1 MFVESMQD
9 LTALGHPP
17 PKEAGGLGRVGS
29 VIHGLDLKSQ
39 PVKNKGEQLVPP
51 CKNHRWTR
59 LERGVNMNP
68 IHFDLTLVVQVL
80 SFLLLVYILRRFAWN
95 PLMNMMEERRNQIE
109 ANIANA
115 EKERLQA
122 EQIKREYQEEMRKA
136 RQEAQE
142 VIAKATKLSEQRAA
156 EILASAQV
164 EAEKIKKAALVD
176 IERERDLAIAQV
188 QAQVADL
195 SVAVA
200 EKIIR
205 KNLDVKGQEDMIEQ
219 FIQEVG
225 ELPC

>member
-1 MFVESMQD
+1 
-9 LTALGHPP
+9 
-17 PKEAGGLGRVGS
+17 
-29 VIHGLDLKSQ
+29 
-39 PVKNKGEQLVPP
+39 
-51 CKNHRWTR
+51 
-59 LERGVNMNP
+59 MNP
-68 IHFDLTLVVQVL
+68 IHIDATFITQLL

-95 PLMNMMEERRNQIE
+95 PLINMMEARRQQIE
-109 ANIANA
+109 DDINQAKA
-115 EKERLQA
+115 ERLQA

-142 VIAKATKLSEQRAA
+142 IIARATKISEERAE
-156 EILASAQV
+156 EILASARA
-164 EAEKIKKAALVD
+164 EAEKIKQTALAD

-188 QAQVADL
+188 QAQVATL

-205 KNLDVKGQEDMIEQ
+205 KNLDMTGQEEIIEQ

>member
-1 MFVESMQD
+1 
-9 LTALGHPP
+9 
-17 PKEAGGLGRVGS
+17 
-29 VIHGLDLKSQ
+29 
-39 PVKNKGEQLVPP
+39 
-51 CKNHRWTR
+51 
-59 LERGVNMNP
+59 MNP
-68 IHFDLTLVVQVL
+68 IQFDLTFVVQLV
-80 SFLLLVYILRRFAWN
+80 SFLVLVYILRRFAWN
-95 PLMNMMEERRNQIE
+95 PLMNMMEERRKRIE
-109 ANIANA
+109 TDLANA
-115 EKERLQA
+115 EKERQQA

-156 EILASAQV
+156 EILASAHA
-164 EAEKIKKAALVD
+164 EAEKIKQAALAD

-205 KNLDVKGQEDMIEQ
+205 QNLDIKLQEDMIEQ